1 MNRLFVFLFVST
13 LLFGCSSDNDVV
25 VNEPDNSEVITEKEN
40 TLLTISRGAN
50 ISIRYNE
57 EIKDLSLEVI
67 ITGEDGT
74 ILTRNNIETNTETK
88 LTAKYDTNK
97 PYHLHFVLRYL
108 ESDTEPEFR
117 YENVIKYFV
126 RSFLNVSNRTYF
138 YDLDNDQVKAAGI
151 AELKF
156 DNVPFNFLNASQNTS
171 FGSSTSF
178 DLPIVDNKLNF
189 DVEVKQIGTTT
200 VFAYA
205 ENTEVG
211 FEELR
216 YTRQELS
223 NGELVTLDY
232 NTLPKAKLIKVDFPD
247 LGLSN
252 SAFRRFTSSLSGF
265 DSSENST
272 FFRFDSAL
280 VFPGGGE
287 LSNEFFVPENIF
299 EKYSFFVTSV
309 FDNYSASTRNFY
321 NNIDEIP
328 KTYVPS
334 TLNVSII
341 NSSFLNY
348 QATVTGDYDY
358 FNFAASYSD
367 GENVL
372 ADTKRFS
379 WVIYDTAVP
388 SISIVLKDLV
398 SEFIRE
404 EDDFN
409 ITASDLGNPQL
420 AIYRSSEINDK
431 NDFIDML
438 IDRNRSKNL
447 RNIPFE
453 RWISVDRSSKSS
465 FNIEKDI
472 YETQL
477 LPKDDYA
484 Y

>member
-1 MNRLFVFLFVST
+1 MNRLFVFLFVSA
-13 LLFGCSSDNDVV
+13 LLFGCNSDNDVV
-25 VNEPDNSEVITEKEN
+25 VDEPDNGEIVTEKEN
-40 TLLTISRGAN
+40 TLLTISRGSN
-50 ISIRYNE
+50 FSIRYNE

-74 ILTRNNIETNTETK
+74 ILTRNNVETNTEIK
-88 LTAKYDTNK
+88 LMAKYDTNK

-117 YENVIKYFV
+117 YENVVKYYV
-126 RSFLNVSNRTYF
+126 QTFLNVSNRTYF
-138 YDLDNDQVKAAGI
+138 YDLDIDQDKAEGT

-171 FGSSTSF
+171 FGSSTTF

-189 DVEVKQIGTTT
+189 DVKVKQVGATT
-200 VFAYA
+200 VYAYV
-205 ENTEVG
+205 ENTKVG

-252 SAFRRFTSSLSGF
+252 SAFRRFTSILSGF

-272 FFRFDSAL
+272 FFRFDSSL
-280 VFPGGGE
+280 VFPGGE
-287 LSNEFFVPENIF
+287 LSKEFFVPENIF
-299 EKYSFFVTSV
+299 EKYSFFGTSV
-309 FDNYSASTRNFY
+309 FDNNITSTRNFY
-321 NNIDEIP
+321 NSIDEIP
-328 KTYVPS
+328 KAYVPS

-341 NSSFLNY
+341 NNSFLNY

-379 WVIYDTAVP
+379 WVIFDSAIP
-388 SISIVLKDLV
+388 SISVVLKDLV

-404 EDDFN
+404 EDGFN

-420 AIYRSSEINDK
+420 TIYKSSEINDK
-431 NDFIDML
+431 NDFVDMA

-447 RNIPFE
+447 RNIPYE
-453 RWISVDRSSKSS
+453 RWISIDRGTKSS
-465 FNIEKDI
+465 FTIENDI
-472 YETQL
+472 YEMQL
-477 LPKDDYA
+477 LQKDDYA